1 MWKAD
6 LEMERYVLTTFSI
19 QKKVVQKTFMNHFVL
34 EKLASK
40 LTNKLVIHVW
50 MRTSLI

>member
-19 QKKVVQKTFMNHFVL
+19 QKKVVQRTFYEPL
-34 EKLASK
+34 RS
-40 LTNKLVIHVW
+40 
-50 MRTSLI
+50 